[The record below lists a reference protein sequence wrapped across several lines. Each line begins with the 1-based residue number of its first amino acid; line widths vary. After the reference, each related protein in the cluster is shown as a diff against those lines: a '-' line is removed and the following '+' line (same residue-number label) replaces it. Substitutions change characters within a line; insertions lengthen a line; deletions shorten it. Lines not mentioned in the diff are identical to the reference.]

1 MTHDEVVHNLFNDGY
16 LFGEIELDPY
26 NETTG
31 RITCSKKIDTT
42 ITEHA
47 EFSYSISDALY
58 TIEYALYYKS
68 EYIDD
73 DETDIIFRIDSE
85 DKEVQE
91 VLDYIKELER

>member
-1 MTHDEVVHNLFNDGY
+1 MTHDEVVRNLFDDGY
-16 LFGEIELDPY
+16 LFGEIEIDPY

-31 RITCSKKIDTT
+31 RITCSKKIDAAV
-42 ITEHA
+42 TEHA
-47 EFSYSISDALY
+47 EFSYSISDASY
-58 TIEYALYYKS
+58 VIEYVMYYKS

-85 DKEVQE
+85 YKEVKE